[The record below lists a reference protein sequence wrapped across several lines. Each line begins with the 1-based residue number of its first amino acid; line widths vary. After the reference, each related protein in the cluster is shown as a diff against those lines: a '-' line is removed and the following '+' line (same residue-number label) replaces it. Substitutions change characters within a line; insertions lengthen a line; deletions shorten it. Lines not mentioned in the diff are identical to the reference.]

1 MKFAI
6 LGVLLLIF
14 IGFAVAV
21 WKAAQSW
28 RWYHITAAVIT
39 MLLAIAFIFP
49 TAVVVKSRSNWHEVK
64 ERLEQQAES
73 VQAENTLIKYG
84 DQSDATAGEGL
95 LELTQR
101 LAKLGREAGR
111 RWRGFRMQNATAQA
125 ISLRVPQNVNIDTG
139 IPGADGADATTE
151 VPPSLPQAN
160 LVVYGF
166 AEARYQEQIVP
177 VFYLGEFKVS
187 ASAGNQVTL
196 EPTGPLEP
204 AQIQRISGGGAA
216 SWSLYEMLPLDGHE
230 PFIAEGSLADD
241 DNVFGRVDDALL
253 KQLLGNKIRPETL
266 KKYLR
271 DGSRSNPDDEL
282 LSRWVKIE
290 FTKNH
295 KIDVDS
301 PTQQGALEGGFF
313 DESGRAVDSRLQRGE
328 DGNTLFRA
336 EQQIIVKEEA
346 AKQLI
351 DVDGVARLVD
361 TYYLR
366 PLNDYRFVLRRLR
379 LRLNEAATRKVELEF
394 ENKVLDGAKNATN
407 SMLTTNQDLKLKLEQ
422 DYDQVNVEVKAV
434 QEYRDQLAEQAEQ
447 LRKDSKRIYEENLQ
461 LHKEIKRLQGVL

>member
-49 TAVVVKSRSNWHEVK
+49 TAVVLKSRSNWHEVK

-111 RWRGFRMQNATAQA
+111 RWRGLRMQNATAQA
-125 ISLRVPQNVNIDTG
+125 ISLRVPQNVDPV
-139 IPGADGADATTE
+139 IPGEDGADAE
-151 VPPSLPQAN
+151 ADAPPALPQAN

-166 AEARYQEQIVP
+166 AESRYQEQVVP
-177 VFYLGEFKVS
+177 AFYLGEFKVS

-216 SWSLYEMLPLDGHE
+216 NWSLYEMLPLDGHE
-230 PFIAEGSLADD
+230 PFIAEGSVADD

-266 KKYLR
+266 QEYLR
-271 DGSRSNPDDEL
+271 DGSRSNPDDVL

-328 DGNTLFRA
+328 DGNTLFRT

-379 LRLNEAATRKVELEF
+379 LRINEAATRKIELEF
-394 ENKVLDGAKNATN
+394 ENKVLDGATNATN

-434 QEYRDQLAEQAEQ
+434 QEYRDQLAERTKQ
-447 LRKDSKRIYEENLQ
+447 LREDSKRMYEENLR